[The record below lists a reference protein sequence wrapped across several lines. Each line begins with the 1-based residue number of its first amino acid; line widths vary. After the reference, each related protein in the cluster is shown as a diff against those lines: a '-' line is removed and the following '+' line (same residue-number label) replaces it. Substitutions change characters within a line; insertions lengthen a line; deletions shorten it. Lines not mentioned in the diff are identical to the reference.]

1 MNNQTV
7 PEKLGLAF
15 QTLFYEAMKQETA
28 VFVTDASPNRK
39 QFPQLKSTAQWNWIL
54 AIILHS

>member
-15 QTLFYEAMKQETA
+15 QTLFCEAVKQETA
-28 VFVTDASPNRK
+28 AFVADASPNRK